1 MAGVTRG
8 PMNNP
13 YSPPK
18 AYENPEFLV
27 SPEARTIR
35 ILSEYLEPLAR
46 FERLKVN
53 STILFLGSARVDEM
67 DSEAP
72 LHRYYGDAESLAFRL
87 ARWAIPLR
95 PKGKNFVICTGAGPG
110 IMEAA
115 NRGAVRAGAKTM
127 GLNISLPNEQQPN
140 RFISPELAFS
150 FHYFFMRKFW
160 LVSRARAILAFPGGL
175 GTLDELFEI
184 LTLVQTGKIDR
195 EDLVILLYGEDYWR
209 KILRFDELIKAKAIS
224 PEDAALISYVSDPA
238 KAFAFLKKKLSKYFP
253 LVGPAAII

>member
-1 MAGVTRG
+1 
-8 PMNNP
+8 MNNP
-13 YSPPK
+13 LSPLK
-18 AYENPEFLV
+18 AYENKEFLV

-53 STILFLGSARVDEM
+53 STILFLGSARIEDQ
-67 DSEAP
+67 DDGSP
-72 LHRYYGDAESLAFRL
+72 LNLYYRDAEDLAFRL
-87 ARWAIPLR
+87 AQWAIPLT

-115 NRGAVRAGAKTM
+115 NRGAARAGAKTM
-127 GLNISLPNEQQPN
+127 GLNISLPHEQHPN
-140 RFISPELAFS
+140 RYISPELAFA

-160 LVSRARAILAFPGGL
+160 LVSRARAVIAFPGGF

-195 EDLVILLYGEDYWR
+195 ADVVILLYGEAYWR
-209 KILRFDELIKAKAIS
+209 KILNFEELIKAGTIS
-224 PEDAALISYVSDPA
+224 PEDAKLFSYMSAPA
-238 KAFAFLKKKLSKYFP
+238 PAFAFLKKKLLKICRT
-253 LVGPAAII
+253 VGPRTTT